1 MRKVIIISALFA
13 ALVSVI
19 FMTVIMTVIHES
31 GHRIYLDTDT
41 GMTSEQ
47 RVSDFEAMTGIIEKN
62 VPFIYDYEKLY
73 GISFE
78 DMKEY
83 YAEYVK
89 NAESDYE
96 YYSIIQGFINNIPS
110 GHMTLGYPNLDY
122 VPELYR
128 YRTGDYPEFGKVC
141 EYWEGI
147 LQNECRKYCNEDYSL
162 HAFYYLNGEYIESE
176 YTNSVNNIPY
186 SGARLLSVNGVP
198 ADEFI
203 KLCPLSRK
211 LKYDFQNG
219 KPFREMIIFNSVSGE
234 ECTVEYE
241 TENGGIVSEKAYYG
255 TSSVVF
261 NYIEYFRSADRPTEN
276 NGGGLE
282 IEDTDFSN
290 IYSFFDKDNNV
301 MYLKFN
307 DFTLGGAEA
316 LKLVRETA
324 LPDNIIIDLRDN
336 TGGMKGVCDALA
348 GALSSENIEFDAK
361 LYSPRKYENY
371 TAERNSEL
379 PFESRF
385 KKLYAG
391 AEETFIQGE
400 STKKYNIYVL
410 VSPVSL
416 SAADRF
422 ASIVK
427 RSGLGTV
434 VGAFNTGGEAFGSP
448 DAAILEKSGLYFYFT
463 DYKYINP
470 DGSDNSVYGTEPDIY
485 VKLSE
490 NFINKRDGLIFEN
503 VNYETYESRL
513 KWDDVLTETLEI
525 IKEHT

>member
-1 MRKVIIISALFA
+1 M
-13 ALVSVI
+13 
-19 FMTVIMTVIHES
+19 
-31 GHRIYLDTDT
+31 
-41 GMTSEQ
+41 
-47 RVSDFEAMTGIIEKN
+47 
-62 VPFIYDYEKLY
+62 
-73 GISFE
+73 
-78 DMKEY
+78 
-83 YAEYVK
+83 
-89 NAESDYE
+89 
-96 YYSIIQGFINNIPS
+96 
-110 GHMTLGYPNLDY
+110 
-122 VPELYR
+122 
-128 YRTGDYPEFGKVC
+128 
-141 EYWEGI
+141 
-147 LQNECRKYCNEDYSL
+147 
-162 HAFYYLNGEYIESE
+162 
-176 YTNSVNNIPY
+176 
-186 SGARLLSVNGVP
+186 
-198 ADEFI
+198 
-203 KLCPLSRK
+203 
-211 LKYDFQNG
+211 
-219 KPFREMIIFNSVSGE
+219 
-234 ECTVEYE
+234 
-241 TENGGIVSEKAYYG
+241 
-255 TSSVVF
+255 
-261 NYIEYFRSADRPTEN
+261 
-276 NGGGLE
+276 
-282 IEDTDFSN
+282 
-290 IYSFFDKDNNV
+290 
-301 MYLKFN
+301 
-307 DFTLGGAEA
+307 
-316 LKLVRETA
+316 RETA

-371 TAERNSEL
+371 TAKRNSEL